1 MKKLL
6 LLLAVLGLSAAG
18 SISPVAAQ
26 EDEDLLAIED
36 TLSIDDMDPV
46 FYEEEKSEESNL
58 TTILIVAGVVVVAA
72 GVYFFAKKKKK

>member
-6 LLLAVLGLSAAG
+6 MLLAVLGLFAIGNMTPA
-18 SISPVAAQ
+18 IAQ
-26 EDEDLLAIED
+26 EDEDLLAVDD

-46 FYEEEKSEESNL
+46 FYEEGETEGSNL
-58 TTILIVAGVVVVAA
+58 TTIIIIAGVVVAAA